1 MQFEKLFRRKI
12 FGGFNKADV
21 EAYVKTLEDELE
33 KVRETSKAS
42 TDGADKEIIAESLN
56 EIRKLKLEREDMIN
70 QMNLLRVQLKN
81 QAANQSVPSSSVD
94 AETYLKVVEENASLK
109 SELQKVQDDQQQYHD
124 DKELIGRVLRDAK
137 VKADLILKEA
147 DTEFERKIQD
157 ADRVIEVRREQV
169 YQELQKELER
179 KVIDF
184 ITVKYRLADYISGI
198 ESIREQLSS
207 LSGSLQTISQE
218 MPVQVVD
225 LIEKAKKE
233 DIVDT
238 KYIEGEIDN
247 GKKKTEKK

>member
-94 AETYLKVVEENASLK
+94 AETYLKVVEENASL
-109 SELQKVQDDQQQYHD
+109 
-124 DKELIGRVLRDAK
+124 
-137 VKADLILKEA
+137 
-147 DTEFERKIQD
+147 
-157 ADRVIEVRREQV
+157 
-169 YQELQKELER
+169 
-179 KVIDF
+179 
-184 ITVKYRLADYISGI
+184 
-198 ESIREQLSS
+198 
-207 LSGSLQTISQE
+207 
-218 MPVQVVD
+218 
-225 LIEKAKKE
+225 
-233 DIVDT
+233 
-238 KYIEGEIDN
+238 
-247 GKKKTEKK
+247 